1 MTPTGTTTDT
11 ETPQKTQRKTRRTW
25 VHHSRVPGRPAFR
38 LGALSTVWRPR
49 HFFVTVLLA
58 VMAVVLFLLSI
69 CLGDYPLTPIRVAE
83 IIGARI
89 LDSLHL
95 AGLRDLIVEPS
106 RIEELVVFDWRM
118 PRSVTGIVVG
128 AALGLSGALT
138 QSVTRNALASP
149 DILGITT
156 GASAMAV
163 TIIVLGGGASGG
175 LVGWL
180 SGVGIP
186 VAALAGGLL
195 TGLAIW
201 ILSYR
206 RGMDPFR
213 LVLSGIIIS
222 ALLMAFINFL
232 MTRADLRDAT
242 TAQMWLS
249 GSLNATNWTR
259 ALPVILLVLIGAPIF
274 AWISFQ
280 LLAGVLGPDV
290 ARSLGQN
297 VTGVQVALLVFS
309 VALAAVAVSAAGP
322 IGFVAFVS
330 PQIAQRLCGRST
342 PPLLASA
349 LFGSCLLVL
358 ADMATQSLL
367 PVELPVGLLTSAVG
381 GLFLI
386 YLLVQNNRRASTE

>member
-1 MTPTGTTTDT
+1 MSDRPLTNATAVAPEEND
-11 ETPQKTQRKTRRTW
+11 KRRG
-25 VHHSRVPGRPAFR
+25 SRRPHGIRRYVSDGQVPGRPAFR
-38 LGALSTVWRPR
+38 IGIYSTVWRPR
-49 HFFVTVLLA
+49 HFFTTIALIALL
-58 VMAVVLFLLSI
+58 VVLFCVSI
-69 CLGDYPLTPIRVAE
+69 GVGDYPITPWRVFE
-83 IIGARI
+83 IIVTGA
-89 LDSLHL
+89 
-95 AGLRDLIVEPS
+95 GE
-106 RIEELVVFDWRM
+106 RIENLVVFDWRM

-163 TIIVLGGGASGG
+163 TIIVLGGGTTSG

-180 SGVGIP
+180 AGVGIP
-186 VAALAGGLL
+186 LAALGGGLL
-195 TGLAIW
+195 TGLVIW
-201 ILSYR
+201 LLAYQ

-222 ALLMAFINFL
+222 ALLSAYISYL
-232 MTRADLRDAT
+232 MTRADLRDAAS
-242 TAQMWLS
+242 AQLWLS
-249 GSLNATNWTR
+249 GSLNASDWTK
-259 ALPVILLVLIGAPIF
+259 AVPVMIIVLVGAPLF
-274 AWISFQ
+274 AWIAFQ
-280 LLAGVLGPDV
+280 LLASILGPDI
-290 ARSLGQN
+290 ARALGQN

-309 VALAAVAVSAAGP
+309 VALAAMAVSAAGP

-349 LFGSCLLVL
+349 LFGASLLVA
-358 ADMATQSLL
+358 ADVITQTLM

-381 GLFLI
+381 GIFLI

>member
-1 MTPTGTTTDT
+1 MTQNADT
-11 ETPQKTQRKTRRTW
+11 RKRAKRTY
-25 VHHSRVPGRPAFR
+25 VHEGSVPGRPAFR
-38 LGALSTVWRPR
+38 LGALSMVWRPR
-49 HFFVTVLLA
+49 QFAVSATLAVGVVLL
-58 VMAVVLFLLSI
+58 LLVSI

-83 IIGARI
+83 VIGSRLFDA
-89 LDSLHL
+89 LHL
-95 AGLRDLIVEPS
+95 TGLRDMIVEPS

-118 PRSVTGIVVG
+118 PRSVTAIVVG

-186 VAALAGGLL
+186 VAALIGGLL
-195 TGLAIW
+195 TGVAIW
-201 ILSYR
+201 LLAYQ

-222 ALLMAFINFL
+222 ALLMAYISFL

-249 GSLNATNWTR
+249 GSLNASNWTR
-259 ALPVILLVLIGAPIF
+259 AMPVILVVLIGVPVF

-280 LLAGVLGPDV
+280 LMASILGPDV

-342 PPLLASA
+342 PPLLASG
-349 LFGSCLLVL
+349 LFGSCLLIL
-358 ADMATQSLL
+358 ADMATQSIL

-386 YLLVQNNRRASTE
+386 YLLIQNNRRASTE

>member
-1 MTPTGTTTDT
+1 MSAPGN
-11 ETPQKTQRKTRRTW
+11 TRRRRRY
-25 VHHSRVPGRPAFR
+25 VSDVRVPGRPAFR
-38 LGALSTVWRPR
+38 IGAYSTVWRPR
-49 HFFVTVLLA
+49 QFFTTVLLA
-58 VMAVVLFLLSI
+58 VATALLLAVCI
-69 CLGDYPLTPIRVAE
+69 GLGDYPITPWRVIEIVLT
-83 IIGARI
+83 G
-89 LDSLHL
+89 D
-95 AGLRDLIVEPS
+95 GT
-106 RIEELVVFDWRM
+106 RIENLVVFDWRM
-118 PRSVTGIVVG
+118 PRALTGLAVG

-175 LVGWL
+175 FVGWL
-180 SGVGIP
+180 AGVGIP
-186 VAALAGGLL
+186 VAALLGGLL
-195 TGLAIW
+195 TGLVIW
-201 ILSYR
+201 VLAYR

-222 ALLMAFINFL
+222 ALLSAYISFL
-232 MTRADLRDAT
+232 MTRADLRDAAS
-242 TAQMWLS
+242 AQLWLS
-249 GSLNATNWTR
+249 GSLNASDWTKG
-259 ALPVILLVLIGAPIF
+259 LPVMVGILIGVPLF
-274 AWISFQ
+274 AWIAFQ
-280 LLAGVLGPDV
+280 LLASILGPDI

-297 VTGVQVALLVFS
+297 VTGVQVALLLFS

-349 LFGSCLLVL
+349 LFGASLLVL
-358 ADMATQSLL
+358 ADIATQTIM

-386 YLLVQNNRRASTE
+386 YLLVQNNRRTSTE

>member
-1 MTPTGTTTDT
+1 MSQALKKPG
-11 ETPQKTQRKTRRTW
+11 RASY
-25 VHHSRVPGRPAFR
+25 VHDVRVPGRPAFR
-38 LGALSTVWRPR
+38 IGAFSTVWRPR
-49 HFFVTVLLA
+49 QFFVTASLA
-58 VMAVVLFLLSI
+58 IGAIVLFLLSI
-69 CLGDYPLTPIRVAE
+69 CLGDYPLTPGRVAE
-83 IIGARI
+83 VIGGRV
-89 LDSLHL
+89 LDSLRLTPL
-95 AGLRDLIVEPS
+95 ADLLEAPS
-106 RIEELVVFDWRM
+106 RIEELVIFDWRM
-118 PRSVTGIVVG
+118 PRAVTAIVVG

-163 TIIVLGGGASGG
+163 TIIVLGGGATGG
-175 LVGWL
+175 MVGWL

-186 VAALAGGLL
+186 VAALLGGLL
-195 TGLAIW
+195 TGLVIW
-201 ILSYR
+201 LLAYQ

-222 ALLMAFINFL
+222 ALLLAYISFL

-242 TAQMWLS
+242 TAQLWLS

-259 ALPVILLVLIGAPIF
+259 ALPVMIVVLVGVPVF
-274 AWISFQ
+274 AWIAFQ
-280 LLAGVLGPDV
+280 LMASILGPDV

-297 VTGVQVALLVFS
+297 VTGVQVALLLFA

-342 PPLLASA
+342 PPLTASA
-349 LFGSCLLVL
+349 LFGACLLIV
-358 ADMATQSLL
+358 ADMATQTIL
-367 PVELPVGLLTSAVG
+367 PVELPVGLLTSAAG

-386 YLLVQNNRRASTE
+386 YLLIQNNRRASTE

>member
-1 MTPTGTTTDT
+1 MTQNAGT
-11 ETPQKTQRKTRRTW
+11 RSRTKRTY
-25 VHHSRVPGRPAFR
+25 VHEGTVPERPAFR
-38 LGALSTVWRPR
+38 LGALSMVWRPR
-49 HFFVTVLLA
+49 QFAVSAALAVGVVLL
-58 VMAVVLFLLSI
+58 LLLSI

-83 IIGARI
+83 VIGAR
-89 LDSLHL
+89 LFDALHL
-95 AGLRDLIVEPS
+95 TALRDMIVEPS

-128 AALGLSGALT
+128 TALGLSGALT

-186 VAALAGGLL
+186 VAALIGGLL

-201 ILSYR
+201 LLAYQ

-222 ALLMAFINFL
+222 ALLMAYISFL

-249 GSLNATNWTR
+249 GSLNASNWTR
-259 ALPVILLVLIGAPIF
+259 AMPVILLVLIGVPVF

-280 LLAGVLGPDV
+280 LMASILGPDV

-342 PPLLASA
+342 PPLLASG
-349 LFGSCLLVL
+349 LFGSCLLIL
-358 ADMATQSLL
+358 ADMATQSIL

-386 YLLVQNNRRASTE
+386 YLLIQNNRRAST

>member
-1 MTPTGTTTDT
+1 MTQNAGT
-11 ETPQKTQRKTRRTW
+11 RSRTKRTY
-25 VHHSRVPGRPAFR
+25 VHEGTVPERPAFR
-38 LGALSTVWRPR
+38 LGALSMVWRPR
-49 HFFVTVLLA
+49 QFAVSAALAVGVVLL
-58 VMAVVLFLLSI
+58 LLLSI

-83 IIGARI
+83 VIGAR
-89 LDSLHL
+89 LFDALHL
-95 AGLRDLIVEPS
+95 TALRDMIVEPS

-128 AALGLSGALT
+128 TALGLSGALT

-186 VAALAGGLL
+186 VAALIGGLL

-201 ILSYR
+201 LLAYQ

-222 ALLMAFINFL
+222 ALLMAYISFL

-249 GSLNATNWTR
+249 GSLNASNWTR
-259 ALPVILLVLIGAPIF
+259 AMPVILLVLIGVPVF

-280 LLAGVLGPDV
+280 LMASILGPDV

-342 PPLLASA
+342 PPLLASG
-349 LFGSCLLVL
+349 LFGSCLLIL
-358 ADMATQSLL
+358 ADMATQSIL

-386 YLLVQNNRRASTE
+386 YLLIQNNRRASTE

>member
-1 MTPTGTTTDT
+1 MTQNAGT
-11 ETPQKTQRKTRRTW
+11 RSRTKLTY
-25 VHHSRVPGRPAFR
+25 VHEGTVPERPAFR
-38 LGALSTVWRPR
+38 LGALSMVWRPR
-49 HFFVTVLLA
+49 QFAVSAALAVGVVLL
-58 VMAVVLFLLSI
+58 LLLSI

-83 IIGARI
+83 VIGAR
-89 LDSLHL
+89 LFDALHL
-95 AGLRDLIVEPS
+95 TALRDMIVEPS

-128 AALGLSGALT
+128 TALGLSGALT

-186 VAALAGGLL
+186 VAALIGGLL

-201 ILSYR
+201 LLAYQ

-222 ALLMAFINFL
+222 ALLMAYISFL

-249 GSLNATNWTR
+249 GSLNASNWTR
-259 ALPVILLVLIGAPIF
+259 AMPVILLVLIGVPVF

-280 LLAGVLGPDV
+280 LMASILGPDV

-342 PPLLASA
+342 PPLLASG
-349 LFGSCLLVL
+349 LFGSCLLIL
-358 ADMATQSLL
+358 ADMATQSIL

-386 YLLVQNNRRASTE
+386 YLLIQNNRRASTE

>member
-1 MTPTGTTTDT
+1 MTRNADT
-11 ETPQKTQRKTRRTW
+11 RSRTKRTY
-25 VHHSRVPGRPAFR
+25 VHEGSVPGRPAFR
-38 LGALSTVWRPR
+38 LGALSMVWRPR
-49 HFFVTVLLA
+49 QFAVSAALAVSVVLL
-58 VMAVVLFLLSI
+58 LLVSI

-83 IIGARI
+83 VIVSRLFDA
-89 LDSLHL
+89 LHL
-95 AGLRDLIVEPS
+95 TGLRDMIVEPS

-118 PRSVTGIVVG
+118 PRSVTAIVVG

-186 VAALAGGLL
+186 VAALIGGLL

-201 ILSYR
+201 LLAYQ

-222 ALLMAFINFL
+222 ALLMAYISFL

-249 GSLNATNWTR
+249 GSLNASNWTR
-259 ALPVILLVLIGAPIF
+259 AMPVILLVLIGVPVF

-280 LLAGVLGPDV
+280 LMASILGPDV

-342 PPLLASA
+342 PPLLASG
-349 LFGSCLLVL
+349 LFGSCLLIL
-358 ADMATQSLL
+358 ADMATQSIL

-381 GLFLI
+381 GMFLI
-386 YLLVQNNRRASTE
+386 YLLIQNNRRASTE

>member
-1 MTPTGTTTDT
+1 MTQNAGT
-11 ETPQKTQRKTRRTW
+11 RSRTKLTY
-25 VHHSRVPGRPAFR
+25 VHEGTVPERPAFR
-38 LGALSTVWRPR
+38 LGALSMVWRPR
-49 HFFVTVLLA
+49 QFAVSAALAVGVVLL
-58 VMAVVLFLLSI
+58 LLLSI

-83 IIGARI
+83 VIGAR
-89 LDSLHL
+89 LFDALHL
-95 AGLRDLIVEPS
+95 TALRDMIVEPS

-128 AALGLSGALT
+128 TALGLSGALT

-186 VAALAGGLL
+186 VAALIGGLL

-201 ILSYR
+201 LLAYQ

-222 ALLMAFINFL
+222 ALLMAYISFL

-249 GSLNATNWTR
+249 GSLNASNWTR
-259 ALPVILLVLIGAPIF
+259 AMPVILLVLIGVPVF

-280 LLAGVLGPDV
+280 LMASILGPDV

-342 PPLLASA
+342 PPLLASG
-349 LFGSCLLVL
+349 LFGSCLLIL
-358 ADMATQSLL
+358 ADMATQSIL

-386 YLLVQNNRRASTE
+386 YLLIQNNRRAST

>member
-1 MTPTGTTTDT
+1 MTQNAGT
-11 ETPQKTQRKTRRTW
+11 RSRTKRTY
-25 VHHSRVPGRPAFR
+25 VHEGTVPGRPAFR
-38 LGALSTVWRPR
+38 LGALSMVWRPR
-49 HFFVTVLLA
+49 QFAVSAALAVGVVLL
-58 VMAVVLFLLSI
+58 LLLSI

-83 IIGARI
+83 VIGAR
-89 LDSLHL
+89 LFDALHL
-95 AGLRDLIVEPS
+95 TALRDMIVEPS

-186 VAALAGGLL
+186 VAALIGGLL

-201 ILSYR
+201 LLAYQ

-222 ALLMAFINFL
+222 ALLMAYISFL

-249 GSLNATNWTR
+249 GSLNASNWTR
-259 ALPVILLVLIGAPIF
+259 AMPVILLVLIGVPVF

-280 LLAGVLGPDV
+280 LMASILGPDV

-342 PPLLASA
+342 PPLLASG
-349 LFGSCLLVL
+349 LFGSCLLIL
-358 ADMATQSLL
+358 ADMATQSIL

-386 YLLVQNNRRASTE
+386 YLLIQNNRRASTE

>member
-1 MTPTGTTTDT
+1 MTRNADT
-11 ETPQKTQRKTRRTW
+11 RTRTKRTY
-25 VHHSRVPGRPAFR
+25 VHEGSVPGRPAFR
-38 LGALSTVWRPR
+38 LGALSMVWRPR
-49 HFFVTVLLA
+49 QFAVSAALAVSVVLL
-58 VMAVVLFLLSI
+58 LLVSI

-83 IIGARI
+83 VIVSRLFDA
-89 LDSLHL
+89 LHL
-95 AGLRDLIVEPS
+95 TGLRDMIVEPS

-118 PRSVTGIVVG
+118 PRSVTAIVVG

-186 VAALAGGLL
+186 VAALIGGLL

-201 ILSYR
+201 LLAYQ

-222 ALLMAFINFL
+222 ALLMAYISFL

-249 GSLNATNWTR
+249 GSLNASNWTR
-259 ALPVILLVLIGAPIF
+259 AMPVILLVLIGVPVF

-280 LLAGVLGPDV
+280 LMASILGPDV

-342 PPLLASA
+342 PPLLASG
-349 LFGSCLLVL
+349 LFGSCLLIL
-358 ADMATQSLL
+358 ADMATQSIL

-381 GLFLI
+381 GMFLI
-386 YLLVQNNRRASTE
+386 YLLIQNNRRASTE

>member
-1 MTPTGTTTDT
+1 MNPPPTTTGPT
-11 ETPQKTQRKTRRTW
+11 AERRRL
-25 VHHSRVPGRPAFR
+25 VRDSRVPGRPAFR
-38 LGALSTVWRPR
+38 VGALSTVWRPR
-49 HFFVTVLLA
+49 HFFVTLGLA
-58 VMAVVLFLLSI
+58 VATVMLFLLSI
-69 CLGDYPLTPIRVAE
+69 CLGDYPLTTARVSE
-83 IIGARI
+83 IIGAR
-89 LDSLHL
+89 LFDALHL
-95 AGLRDLIVEPS
+95 TVLRDLIVDPS
-106 RIEELVVFDWRM
+106 RIEELVVFEWRM
-118 PRSVTGIVVG
+118 PRSVTGVVVG

-201 ILSYR
+201 ILAYR

-222 ALLMAFINFL
+222 ALLMAYINFL
-232 MTRADLRDAT
+232 MTRADLRDAA
-242 TAQMWLS
+242 TAQLWLS

-259 ALPVILLVLIGAPIF
+259 ALPVIILVLVGTPVF

-290 ARSLGQN
+290 SRSLGQN

-322 IGFVAFVS
+322 VGFVAFVS
-330 PQIAQRLCGRST
+330 PQIAQRLCGRPT

-349 LFGSCLLVL
+349 LFGACLLVL

>member
-1 MTPTGTTTDT
+1 M
-11 ETPQKTQRKTRRTW
+11 
-25 VHHSRVPGRPAFR
+25 PGRPAFR
-38 LGALSTVWRPR
+38 IGIYSTVWRPR
-49 HFFVTVLLA
+49 HFFTTIALIALL
-58 VMAVVLFLLSI
+58 VVLFCVSI
-69 CLGDYPLTPIRVAE
+69 GVGDYPITPWRVFE
-83 IIGARI
+83 IIVTGA
-89 LDSLHL
+89 
-95 AGLRDLIVEPS
+95 GE
-106 RIEELVVFDWRM
+106 RIENLVVFDWRM

-163 TIIVLGGGASGG
+163 TIIVLGGGTTSG

-180 SGVGIP
+180 AGVGIP
-186 VAALAGGLL
+186 LAALGGGLL
-195 TGLAIW
+195 TGLVIW
-201 ILSYR
+201 LLAYQ

-222 ALLMAFINFL
+222 ALLSAYISYL
-232 MTRADLRDAT
+232 MTRADLRDAAS
-242 TAQMWLS
+242 AQLWLS
-249 GSLNATNWTR
+249 GSLNASDWTK
-259 ALPVILLVLIGAPIF
+259 AVPVMIIVLVGAPLF
-274 AWISFQ
+274 AWIAFQ
-280 LLAGVLGPDV
+280 LLASILGPDI
-290 ARSLGQN
+290 ARALGQN

-309 VALAAVAVSAAGP
+309 VALAAMAVSAAGP

-349 LFGSCLLVL
+349 LFGASLLVA
-358 ADMATQSLL
+358 ADVITQTLM

-381 GLFLI
+381 GIFLI

>member
-1 MTPTGTTTDT
+1 MTRNADT
-11 ETPQKTQRKTRRTW
+11 RTRTKRTY
-25 VHHSRVPGRPAFR
+25 VHEGSVPGRPAFR
-38 LGALSTVWRPR
+38 LGALSMVWRPR
-49 HFFVTVLLA
+49 QFAVSAALAVGVVLLL
-58 VMAVVLFLLSI
+58 VSI

-83 IIGARI
+83 VIVSRLFDA
-89 LDSLHL
+89 LHL
-95 AGLRDLIVEPS
+95 TGLRDMIVEPS

-118 PRSVTGIVVG
+118 PRSVTAIVVG

-186 VAALAGGLL
+186 VAALIGGLL

-201 ILSYR
+201 LLAYQ

-222 ALLMAFINFL
+222 ALLMAYISFL

-249 GSLNATNWTR
+249 GSLNASNWTR
-259 ALPVILLVLIGAPIF
+259 AMPVILLVLIGVPVF

-280 LLAGVLGPDV
+280 LMASILGPDV

-342 PPLLASA
+342 PPLLASG
-349 LFGSCLLVL
+349 LFGSCLLIL
-358 ADMATQSLL
+358 ADMATQSIL

-381 GLFLI
+381 GVFLI
-386 YLLVQNNRRASTE
+386 YLLIQNNRRASTE